1 MSLVELLISMSVLA
15 ILIASFAALLQ
26 TTVTR
31 SSALTTQM
39 TLQSVGRSAI
49 DSLAADLRQAVCLN
63 STAPIVAGSGTT
75 LTFYSPDRQV
85 PYHMREIFY
94 TVSNS
99 TLTRQIATS
108 PGTSANY
115 GTYTPPWGTP
125 VSGTAGPVVD
135 SITNAI
141 VFTFY
146 DSSANPISTNGSA
159 VSAGQL
165 PNIAN
170 VRVSLTLAPKG
181 ARGSGLTTVE
191 ANISLRTPT
200 CNG

>member
-1 MSLVELLISMSVLA
+1 MSLVELLIAMSLLA

-31 SSALTTQM
+31 SSALATQM
-39 TLQSVGRSAI
+39 TLQSVGRTAI
-49 DSLAADLRQAVCLN
+49 DSLAADLRQSVCFN
-63 STAPIVAGSGTT
+63 STSPIVAGSGTV
-75 LTFYSPDRQV
+75 LTFYSPDRQI

-94 TVSNS
+94 TLSNG
-99 TLTRQIATS
+99 TLTRRITTS
-108 PGTSANY
+108 TGTSANY
-115 GTYTPPWGTP
+115 GTFTPPWGALT
-125 VSGTAGPVVD
+125 SGPSGPVAD

-141 VFTFY
+141 AFMFY
-146 DSSANPISTNGSA
+146 DSSGNPISTNGSA
-159 VSAGQL
+159 VSSGQL
-165 PNIAN
+165 PNIATI
-170 VRVSLTLAPKG
+170 RVSLTLAPKG